1 MHPLPIRAH
10 CLGAITPT
18 WGIPQLMRGYPVSLI
33 SIALAFAAKNFGIE
47 TTLKRTLFIVGTILN
62 LLYPPVFTVTRA
74 FAAAQLKVF
83 YLKSKRLLGSLL
95 VIKFKNLSDTFLQE
109 VKTSF

>member
-1 MHPLPIRAH
+1 
-10 CLGAITPT
+10 
-18 WGIPQLMRGYPVSLI
+18 
-33 SIALAFAAKNFGIE
+33 
-47 TTLKRTLFIVGTILN
+47 
-62 LLYPPVFTVTRA
+62 VFTVTRA

-95 VIKFKNLSDTFLQE
+95 VIKFKNLSDTFLKE